1 MSYALQFGAVVFGLA
16 MISMFNLS
24 KPKHVKL
31 LLAFSGAYLFS
42 AVLIH
47 FLPEI
52 FEAKGADA
60 GLFVLGGFLLQ
71 IVLDFFST
79 GIEHGHYHEHDFKK
93 GVIPIA
99 AIFGL
104 FIHAFFEGLP
114 IELQHSHHGHQ
125 TMLLAIVLHKIPITI
140 VLYALLN
147 SLGLSKKNMWII
159 LILFAF
165 MSPIGTLVGAVIPDL
180 ADVSYYLTAFAVGI
194 FLHVSTTILF
204 ESSHNHRY
212 NFAKLVVVLIGMAFA
227 YVSLTW
233 L

>member
-16 MISMFNLS
+16 MIGLFNLN
-24 KPKHVKL
+24 KPKQVKL

-52 FEAKGADA
+52 FEAKGAEA
-60 GLFVLGGFLLQ
+60 GLFVLCGFLLQ
-71 IVLDFFST
+71 ILLDFFST

-93 GVIPIA
+93 GVVPFA
-99 AIFGL
+99 AVFGL

-114 IELQHSHHGHQ
+114 IELQHSHQGHQ

-140 VLYALLN
+140 VLFALLS
-147 SLGLSKKNMWII
+147 SLNLGKQTLWVI
-159 LILFAF
+159 LISFAF
-165 MSPIGTLVGAVIPDL
+165 MSPLGTLVGAILPNL
-180 ADVSYYLTAFAVGI
+180 TEYSYYLTAFAVGI

-212 NFAKLVVVLIGMAFA
+212 NFAKLTVVLIGMALA
-227 YVSLTW
+227 YVSLSW
-233 L
+233 I

>member
-1 MSYALQFGAVVFGLA
+1 MSYALQIGAVLFGLI
-16 MISMFNLS
+16 MIGLFNWS

-52 FEAKGADA
+52 FEAKGAEIGLVVLA
-60 GLFVLGGFLLQ
+60 GFVLQ
-71 IVLDFFST
+71 ILLDFFST

-93 GVIPIA
+93 GIIPTA
-99 AIFGL
+99 AIVGL
-104 FIHAFFEGLP
+104 FVHAFFEGLP

-140 VLYALLN
+140 VLYALLR
-147 SLGLSKKNMWII
+147 SLELSKNSMWMI
-159 LILFAF
+159 LILFAL
-165 MSPIGTLVGAVIPDL
+165 MSPIGTLVGDL
-180 ADVSYYLTAFAVGI
+180 VPGLAAISHYLTAFAVGI

-212 NFAKLVVVLIGMAFA
+212 NFAKLAVVLLGMVLA

-233 L
+233 M

>member
-1 MSYALQFGAVVFGLA
+1 MSYALQFGAVIFGLA

-71 IVLDFFST
+71 FVLDFFST

-93 GVIPIA
+93 GVIPKA

-114 IELQHSHHGHQ
+114 IELQHSHQGHQ

-140 VLYALLN
+140 VVYALLN
-147 SLGLSKKNMWII
+147 SLGLSKKTMWFI

-165 MSPIGTLVGAVIPDL
+165 MSPMGTLVGSAIPGL

-227 YVSLTW
+227 YVSLIW

>member
-1 MSYALQFGAVVFGLA
+1 MSYALQIGAVAFGLL
-16 MISMFNLS
+16 MIGMFNLS

-52 FEAKGADA
+52 ILAKGAQI
-60 GLFVLGGFLLQ
+60 GLFVLAGFLLQ

-93 GVIPIA
+93 GVVPTA
-99 AIFGL
+99 AIVGL
-104 FIHAFFEGLP
+104 FVHAFFEGLP
-114 IELQHSHHGHQ
+114 IEMQHSHHGHQ
-125 TMLLAIVLHKIPITI
+125 TMLMAIVLHKIPITI
-140 VLYALLN
+140 VLYALLR
-147 SLGLSKKNMWII
+147 SLELSKLAMWSV
-159 LILFAF
+159 LILFGL
-165 MSPIGTLVGAVIPDL
+165 MSPLGTLIGEVVPNLENA
-180 ADVSYYLTAFAVGI
+180 SYYLTAFAVGI

-212 NFAKLVVVLIGMAFA
+212 NFAKLAVVVFGMALA